1 MTRSLSMETYE
12 TMRTIS
18 YWGGGM
24 ASAFLLM
31 IVVEKIPAGRG
42 RQMFF
47 LWAGFLLLATLFLN
61 QTRSIWLGTLG
72 AIPCLLVLFRTRH
85 PFQRIA
91 RFAVAA
97 GILVVVSSWAVQ
109 RVMPGFSPLEMA
121 TGRLAQLT
129 PDNPKSRIHT
139 QTRVRAFNFEMDAWL
154 NGTVLAGRGLWFVQ
168 KMRVSG
174 DPEKDI
180 AFAHLGYVTYLSQLG
195 MMGFIIYAIY
205 LPWGIIRGA
214 RQLWYYANEPHV
226 RYVALL
232 GGASITFLSLM
243 FAMSSQFL
251 SPGFEAPGVLYG
263 AIWSFN
269 RSRVGVWPESAHL

>member
-1 MTRSLSMETYE
+1 
-12 TMRTIS
+12 
-18 YWGGGM
+18 
-24 ASAFLLM
+24 
-31 IVVEKIPAGRG
+31 
-42 RQMFF
+42 
-47 LWAGFLLLATLFLN
+47 
-61 QTRSIWLGTLG
+61 
-72 AIPCLLVLFRTRH
+72 
-85 PFQRIA
+85 
-91 RFAVAA
+91 
-97 GILVVVSSWAVQ
+97 
-109 RVMPGFSPLEMA
+109 
-121 TGRLAQLT
+121 
-129 PDNPKSRIHT
+129 
-139 QTRVRAFNFEMDAWL
+139 
-154 NGTVLAGRGLWFVQ
+154 
-168 KMRVSG
+168 
-174 DPEKDI
+174 
-180 AFAHLGYVTYLSQLG
+180 LG